1 MINRTLS
8 FAAVLVG
15 WTFLTIVQILG
26 VTTIVPMGAIG
37 RPAAGG
43 GASPGTTNLLAWY
56 DFADAV
62 DAHAAYDLTEANSPG
77 YTGGSPTYGT
87 SGNGTAAHWTQSAL
101 DDDFGDVDGDW
112 CIVMRFRPLTG
123 IASADSAF
131 TGNTTRT
138 KIEINTTALG
148 IRGNVGTTNLTD
160 SAVVPAIDGTVWY
173 LVVLCRSTS
182 ANESRISVNGATY
195 VTESTADN
203 HTTGTFFFGAN
214 SGTDAEPCD
223 IDYAAFYSRTLT
235 QDEVTWLY
243 NSGGTRTYSD
253 L

>member
-1 MINRTLS
+1 MRQAIIIL
-8 FAAVLVG
+8 AAVIWGLLPVMP
-15 WTFLTIVQILG
+15 ILSAPLHSRIIARRN
-26 VTTIVPMGAIG
+26 V
-37 RPAAGG
+37 AAGG
-43 GASPGTTNLLAWY
+43 GTSPSTTNLLAWY
-56 DFADAV
+56 DFADAT
-62 DAHAAYDLTEANSPG
+62 DADGATYNLTEANSPA

-131 TGNTTRT
+131 TGNTART

-173 LVVLCRSTS
+173 LVVLCRSTT

-195 VTESTADN
+195 VTEATADN

-243 NSGGTRTYSD
+243 NSGGTRAYSD